1 MTTSQK
7 LIILAVLFSFA
18 LTATGNEKAEINDVA
33 AQFEKEILS
42 CAQQKEFREAIIKAA
57 EYEQELIF
65 RYPPARFQD
74 NLFQSEAEHLSFRS
88 SFTDWKKIGLK
99 ELEIPEWL
107 PMMGFNI
114 LLAQEGKVEEDRFIA
129 ITMNMGKIEQRMGL
143 SESGQGKMTDQELLL
158 GGTMIANQFGAVTNQ
173 QFKTMGDHS
182 VLTMEIGTPLGGP
195 PIVMVNLANGRQFY
209 SFVLI
214 SSLRNQ
220 QDNENKLYELIQT
233 LKFNY
238 KPANTDKIKATREKI
253 TDNNEFQQRLKCA
266 TELAAIGE
274 YNAASEELA
283 DLRTLL
289 SQRMQK
295 PIVKDNTA
303 QYPDYGVTLT
313 NPDDTKWKL
322 SIEDMGGTKM
332 LLLEEKRSVKN
343 EGIAIL
349 ILDTIMAYGPQAA
362 KAFEDDEQKKE
373 LLTGG
378 GRGSA
383 LSIGTN
389 IENEQ
394 FSTLKGDIAYEAVV
408 ATNMPGLK
416 AKCIWTLR
424 PGFMLGILM
433 MVDTNSFQQKIKE
446 YEKIIQ
452 GDSLKIQAQKT
463 GPIDGSFKNKSILQE
478 NT

>member
-1 MTTSQK
+1 MKISQAF
-7 LIILAVLFSFA
+7 IISVLLLSTIT
-18 LTATGNEKAEINDVA
+18 LTAAGNQKADIKDVSA
-33 AQFEKEILS
+33 RFEKEILN
-42 CAQQKEFREAIIKAA
+42 CAQQKEFRDAIIKAA
-57 EYEQELIF
+57 EYEQDLIF
-65 RYPPARFQD
+65 RYPPASFQ
-74 NLFQSEAEHLSFRS
+74 NNFFQSEAEHMTFSS

-129 ITMNMGKIEQRMGL
+129 LTMNMGQIEQRMGL
-143 SESGQGKMTDQELLL
+143 SEPGQGKMTDQELLL

-173 QFKTMGDHS
+173 QFKTFGDHS
-182 VLTMEIGTPLGGP
+182 ALVMKIGSAVGGP
-195 PIVMVNLANGRQFY
+195 PITMINLANGRRFY

-220 QDNENKLYELIQT
+220 QDNENKLNEVVKT
-233 LKFNY
+233 LKFDY
-238 KPANTDKIKATREKI
+238 KPANTAQIKAIRDKI
-253 TDNNEFQQRLKCA
+253 TDKNALEPRLKCIA
-266 TELAAIGE
+266 ELAAMGE

-283 DLRTLL
+283 NLRTLL

-295 PIVKDNTA
+295 PIIKDNTA
-303 QYPDYGVTLT
+303 EYPDYGVALK

-322 SIEDMGGTKM
+322 SVEDMGGTKM
-332 LLLEEKRSVKN
+332 LLLEEKWSVKN

-362 KAFEDDEQKKE
+362 KAFENDEQKKD

-383 LSIGTN
+383 LSIGTS
-389 IENEQ
+389 IESEQ
-394 FSTLKGDIAYEAVV
+394 FSTFKGGIAYEAVV
-408 ATNMPGLK
+408 VTNMPGLK

-424 PGFMLGILM
+424 PGFMLGVLM
-433 MVDTNSFQQKIKE
+433 LADTNSFQKKITE
-446 YEKIIQ
+446 YEKIITS
-452 GDSLKIQAQKT
+452 DALKI
-463 GPIDGSFKNKSILQE
+463 
-478 NT
+478 